1 MFTRTMVW
9 SALCAL
15 TIGMGLST
23 ANSPAQ
29 AQSGYADKAVAQVFG
44 RWQDANG
51 RTINFK
57 VDELYNTVFEDE
69 VQDNIVVRGALRRDA
84 EGANIRL
91 IYPRGTGR
99 QPQVCRYN
107 VNISPSVPDSKLMFK
122 LIEATP
128 AVQENAPFRCIQGLL
143 TRLPDR
149 D

>member
-1 MFTRTMVW
+1 MMLR

-15 TIGMGLST
+15 TLGMGLST

-69 VQDNIVVRGALRRDA
+69 VQNNIVVRGALRRDA

-91 IYPRGTGR
+91 IYPRGSGR

-107 VNISPSVPDSKLMFK
+107 VNLTPSVPDNKLMFV
-122 LIEATP
+122 LVEATP
-128 AVQENAPFRCIQGLL
+128 AMQESAPFRCIQGLL